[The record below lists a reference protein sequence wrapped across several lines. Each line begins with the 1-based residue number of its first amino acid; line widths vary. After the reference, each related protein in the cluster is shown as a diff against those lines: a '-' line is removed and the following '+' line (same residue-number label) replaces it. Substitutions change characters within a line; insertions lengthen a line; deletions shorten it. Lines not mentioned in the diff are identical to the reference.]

1 MRYDQ
6 KVQRIEANL
15 SGVSPLIR
23 HRIADIMLSRSVSA
37 IA

>member
-6 KVQRIEANL
+6 RVQRIEANL
-15 SGVSPLIR
+15 WGYRPLIR